1 MRRLVC
7 AASVLVLLLS
17 RSTTALVPCPSKQPR
32 EEEELAPI
40 DSVEAVEEGEGRES
54 EEAVVDGVECS
65 SVRVSS
71 RLIALAAIAVAV
83 VDGHSS

>member
-1 MRRLVC
+1 M
-7 AASVLVLLLS
+7 LLLS

-32 EEEELAPI
+32 KEEELAPI

-65 SVRVSS
+65 VRVSS
-71 RLIALAAIAVAV
+71 RPMALAAIAVAA
-83 VDGHSS
+83 VDGHSC